1 MLSCCGLPRGLHT
14 DGVRKLLDRAVKAV
28 LVLLAL
34 VAVDSMVGCSVE
46 PATGIVRKPTKGKG
60 TPADDQAAPDDDES
74 PGGSTPGADAST
86 GPGETTPDGGPGPV
100 TKPTSKGT
108 GGPTGQNTLT
118 STGGL
123 SYIINAPATPP
134 ATASGLLV
142 LLHGSGASNYTQF
155 VGMMA
160 TVAAAQNLIR
170 VSVLAPNGQGWNEG
184 NQTSAAELLH
194 NLVQQDLLPKYDIA
208 LTRVVFSG
216 QSSGGGF
223 LSTHFLPA
231 HAKDYRGGAF
241 MQCGAAKPV
250 LALAP
255 DAATKAG
262 FKLHFEITTGD
273 TIWPTSYVQ
282 SVAAYTAAGMSLTK
296 DDTKPG
302 GHCQF
307 DQQAVIQAHIATILP
322 P

>member
-1 MLSCCGLPRGLHT
+1 
-14 DGVRKLLDRAVKAV
+14 VNVA
-28 LVLLAL
+28 LAL
-34 VAVDSMVGCSVE
+34 VALLSVDAIAACSAD
-46 PATGIVRKPTKGKG
+46 PGTGVITRKPGSGKG
-60 TPADDQAAPDDDES
+60 TSGGENADPDDDDS
-74 PGGSTPGADAST
+74 PGGSTTPGTDAST
-86 GPGETTPDGGPGPV
+86 TTPGTTSDGGAGDSGGPGPTSV
-100 TKPTSKGT
+100 TPTSKGA

-123 SYIINAPATPP
+123 SYIINVPAAAPAK
-134 ATASGLLV
+134 ARGLLV
-142 LLHGSGASNYTQF
+142 LLHGSGASNYQQF

-160 TVAAAQNLIR
+160 TVATQQNFIR

-184 NQTSAAELLH
+184 NQTNAAELLH
-194 NLVQQDLLPKYDIA
+194 KLIQQDLFPKYDID

-223 LSTHFLPA
+223 LSTHFLPL

-241 MQCGAAKPV
+241 MQCGAAPPV
-250 LALAP
+250 PALAP

-273 TIWPTSYVQ
+273 TIWPTSYKNA
-282 SVAAYTAAGMSLTK
+282 VAAYTAAGMSLTK

-307 DQQAVIQAHIATILP
+307 DQQAVIQARIATILP